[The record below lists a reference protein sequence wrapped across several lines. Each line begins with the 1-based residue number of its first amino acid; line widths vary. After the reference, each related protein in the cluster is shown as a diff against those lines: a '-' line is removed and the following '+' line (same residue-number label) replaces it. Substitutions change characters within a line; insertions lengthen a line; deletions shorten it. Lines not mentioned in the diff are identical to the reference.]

1 MHELFL
7 QAINEKRKI
16 MVTFFSNEDGHSL
29 KRLCAPFDYGPSNKY
44 KDKSPRYH
52 MYDYTSDSGSH
63 VLSIL
68 PGQLKEILLTDEYF
82 NPLDL
87 VTWNN
92 PKWHVQRDWGIVS

>member
-1 MHELFL
+1 MSFFL

-44 KDKSPRYH
+44 KVKSPRYH

-92 PKWHVQRDWGIVS
+92 PKWHVQRNWGIVS